1 MVRIGAHVSSSKSLD
16 LVFDRAKEIGAETVQ
31 FFLNSPRSWSKKERS
46 NEEVKNFLNKKNLFD
61 IHPVVVHA
69 SYLYNLASSD
79 ETLRRKSIEGV
90 VEDLRFCDILEID
103 YYVIHPGKAKGLEEK
118 RAIEN
123 IKSSLDSIFSIYT
136 PKKTTFLLETLSGQK
151 GEIGKTTYE
160 IKELLSVLP
169 ENKSGVCVDTCHIFS
184 AGYRI
189 NTEDGFEAYKSEF
202 NSLLGLER
210 IKVVH
215 CNDSKTPFNS
225 RKDRHQHIGEGSIGI
240 KGFELFLT
248 DEFFGNLPYI
258 IETPKENNY
267 DVINIERLRRI
278 VEKSTCVR
286 SSEG

>member
-1 MVRIGAHVSSSKSLD
+1 M
-16 LVFDRAKEIGAETVQ
+16 
-31 FFLNSPRSWSKKERS
+31 
-46 NEEVKNFLNKKNLFD
+46 
-61 IHPVVVHA
+61 
-69 SYLYNLASSD
+69 
-79 ETLRRKSIEGV
+79 
-90 VEDLRFCDILEID
+90 
-103 YYVIHPGKAKGLEEK
+103 
-118 RAIEN
+118 
-123 IKSSLDSIFSIYT
+123 
-136 PKKTTFLLETLSGQK
+136 
-151 GEIGKTTYE
+151 
-160 IKELLSVLP
+160 P

-202 NSLLGLER
+202 DSLLGLER